1 MCPCGW
7 GLVHRRALHQPA
19 LHNAEYGLAD
29 HLRVAAPWGAPT
41 HERELLTRLIPAGE
55 LQQRGVHLALPLP
68 LLPQPDPIP
77 CDGVGA
83 GVFLQRV
90 GIAEDGGSPHI
101 DTVAVMVLVDDGD
114 HGMLLSCTPPSG
126 RGGVSHRAVR
136 APQPH
141 THLCGPAVVLRPAR
155 RAACLW
161 GAPCP

>member
-77 CDGVGA
+77 RDGVGA
-83 GVFLQRV
+83 GVCLQRV

-101 DTVAVMVLVDDGD
+101 DSAATMVLVDDGD
-114 HGMLLSCTPPSG
+114 HGVAF
-126 RGGVSHRAVR
+126 RVR
-136 APQPH
+136 A
-141 THLCGPAVVLRPAR
+141 AR
-155 RAACLW
+155 RSWVLPW
-161 GAPCP
+161 GVLPGYQKRSSSKGFV

>member
-1 MCPCGW
+1 MGPCGW

-77 CDGVGA
+77 CNGVGA
-83 GVFLQRV
+83 DVCLQRV

-101 DTVAVMVLVDDGD
+101 DPLLPWCLLTMVITACSFPARLPQGGGTVA
-114 HGMLLSCTPPSG
+114 
-126 RGGVSHRAVR
+126 HRAVR
-136 APQPH
+136 AP
-141 THLCGPAVVLRPAR
+141 LVGRPA
-155 RAACLW
+155 C
-161 GAPCP
+161 GVEEP